1 MKDVLDNTSWMEKS
15 KQHSARLISKSLRP
29 HALQARIDKVLL
41 PKSFEAF
48 YKRHFSELSRKPVAL
63 HQLRSSTTFS
73 AAVANGD
80 KCPYSPFKCISV
92 CLSFALTSNS
102 LLIAENVNFSSLHT
116 FSIFV
121 FL

>member
-1 MKDVLDNTSWMEKS
+1 MEKS

-29 HALQARIDKVLL
+29 HALQARIDKVLI

-80 KCPYSPFKCISV
+80 KCPY
-92 CLSFALTSNS
+92 
-102 LLIAENVNFSSLHT
+102 
-116 FSIFV
+116 
-121 FL
+121 

>member
-1 MKDVLDNTSWMEKS
+1 MKDVLDNTSWMEKP

-48 YKRHFSELSRKPVAL
+48 YKRHICYFSEFLRKPVVL
-63 HQLRSSTTFS
+63 HKLKSSTTFS

-80 KCPYSPFKCISV
+80 KCPYSPFKCIYV
-92 CLSFALTSNS
+92 C
-102 LLIAENVNFSSLHT
+102 
-116 FSIFV
+116 
-121 FL
+121 